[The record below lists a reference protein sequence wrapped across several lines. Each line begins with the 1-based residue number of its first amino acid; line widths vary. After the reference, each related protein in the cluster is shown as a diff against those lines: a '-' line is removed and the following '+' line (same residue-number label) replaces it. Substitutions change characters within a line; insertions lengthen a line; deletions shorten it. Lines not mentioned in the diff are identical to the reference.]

1 MSTDLKECPFCNSSN
16 VVVYGNDWFVACE
29 NCDAQGPKALNPAD
43 SAISFWN
50 TRNSAGAN
58 TAASAEHSIE
68 RAEGPHS
75 LIEKLAARADRADM
89 WTGETPVIWLQE
101 AEDIVRQH
109 EAQQSGSLTEDEKR
123 EAFEIIRRNTALGST
138 MLAEE
143 TLFTLLEHFD
153 LRRRG

>member
-1 MSTDLKECPFCNSSN
+1 
-16 VVVYGNDWFVACE
+16 
-29 NCDAQGPKALNPAD
+29 
-43 SAISFWN
+43 
-50 TRNSAGAN
+50 
-58 TAASAEHSIE
+58 
-68 RAEGPHS
+68 
-75 LIEKLAARADRADM
+75 M